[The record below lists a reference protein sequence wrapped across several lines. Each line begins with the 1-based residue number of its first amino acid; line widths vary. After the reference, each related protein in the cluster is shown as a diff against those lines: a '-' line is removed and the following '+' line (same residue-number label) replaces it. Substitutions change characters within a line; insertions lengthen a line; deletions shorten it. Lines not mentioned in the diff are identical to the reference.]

1 MLEKDGI
8 IVSVPKEGNTL
19 IDVTEEN
26 RNLLSECIDV
36 SADIFKKLTS
46 VNPLENINGAE
57 PTNLMEAVLY
67 TKENLNFLRQL
78 LHDINSK
85 I

>member
-8 IVSVPKEGNTL
+8 IVSVPKEENTL
-19 IDVTEEN
+19 ITRTESN
-26 RNLLSECIDV
+26 RKIIAECTEV
-36 SADIFKKLTS
+36 AADIFKKLTAIN
-46 VNPLENINGAE
+46 VLEDYKPAE
-57 PTNLMEAVLY
+57 PTNLMDATIL
-67 TKENLNFLRQL
+67 TTENLNFLRQL

>member
-8 IVSVPKEGNTL
+8 IVSVPKEENTL
-19 IDVTEEN
+19 ITVTEEN
-26 RNLLSECIDV
+26 KNLLAECMDV
-36 SADIFKKLTS
+36 SADIFKKITS
-46 VNPLENINGAE
+46 VNPLESINGAE

-67 TKENLNFLRQL
+67 TRENLNFLRQL